1 MKKRSLLAATA
12 MLLVALLVATGSTF
26 AWFTSTSTAKA
37 SVSMG
42 VATGSSL
49 EISNDRGT
57 TWKSSITYAPEEGEL
72 WQDFSTNEDALG
84 TFYKATFEDDSVEIS
99 GYETGTPA
107 SVTLNFRST
116 KSSPILLK
124 GSIADQAFE
133 TTQDDLVK
141 WSEIVVKDNT
151 DGGRGTQI
159 FSNNTNIPTKAI
171 VHEGEN
177 NYTTDGT
184 YTTTALTTS
193 TEIVE
198 LTDGNDGY
206 YYGAATFY
214 FFIEGTETD
223 NGDINGIGDTAKILA
238 NLNFAQ

>member
-49 EISNDRGT
+49 EISNDGGT
-57 TWKSSITYAPEEGEL
+57 TWKSSITYAPQEGKL

-84 TFYKATFEDDSVEIS
+84 TFYKATFEKDSVEIS
-99 GYETGTPA
+99 GYKTDTPV

-116 KSSPILLK
+116 KSSPIKLT
-124 GSIADQAFE
+124 GSI
-133 TTQDDLVK
+133 TQDFAKNQDNLVK

-151 DGGRGTQI
+151 DGGHGTQI
-159 FSNNTNIPTKAI
+159 FSNTPNIPTKAI

-184 YTTTALTTS
+184 YTTTPLTAS

-238 NLNFAQ
+238 NLSFAQ